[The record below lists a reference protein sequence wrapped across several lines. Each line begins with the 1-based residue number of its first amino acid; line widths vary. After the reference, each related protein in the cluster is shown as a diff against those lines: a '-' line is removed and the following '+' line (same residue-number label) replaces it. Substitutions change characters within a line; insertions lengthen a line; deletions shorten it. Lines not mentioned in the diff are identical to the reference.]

1 MWVRCLINKYQNS
14 LFAWNNTHKTNSSSI
29 WKAFSM
35 RLNVVVEGLN
45 KEVRDGRDTLFWT
58 DLLLLIGS
66 LINYSLIPLDRL
78 DMNSKV
84 RQY

>member
-29 WKAFSM
+29 WKAFSV
-35 RLNVVVEGLN
+35 RLNVVMEGLN

-58 DLLLLIGS
+58 DLWLLIGS
-66 LINYSLIPLDRL
+66 LINYSLVPLDRL